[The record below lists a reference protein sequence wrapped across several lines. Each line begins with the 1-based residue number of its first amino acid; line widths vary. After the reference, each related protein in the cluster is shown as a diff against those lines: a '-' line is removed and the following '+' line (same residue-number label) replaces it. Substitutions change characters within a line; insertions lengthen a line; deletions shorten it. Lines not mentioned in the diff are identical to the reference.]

1 MKRLYHNGRGIF
13 AVLVVLLFLL
23 PQTTR
28 QQLQGA
34 LFQLISPVLRTGAS
48 VQQELGGVRGG
59 LKRFDELEREN
70 QKLKLENEQLRAT
83 NSLLNTLVLPLSRL
97 LSSPT
102 GIALDHAQNNH
113 LVGAALAIVAPGLF
127 TAAYRG
133 RMI

>member
-28 QQLQGA
+28 QQLQG
-34 LFQLISPVLRTGAS
+34 V
-48 VQQELGGVRGG
+48 
-59 LKRFDELEREN
+59 
-70 QKLKLENEQLRAT
+70 
-83 NSLLNTLVLPLSRL
+83 
-97 LSSPT
+97 
-102 GIALDHAQNNH
+102 QNNH

>member
-34 LFQLISPVLRTGAS
+34 LFQLISPVLSTGAS
-48 VQQELGGVRGG
+48 VRQELGGVRGG
-59 LKRFDELEREN
+59 LKRLDELEREN
-70 QKLKLENEQLRAT
+70 QKLNLENEQLRAT

-97 LSSPT
+97 LSSEPRPLMP
-102 GIALDHAQNNH
+102 AL
-113 LVGAALAIVAPGLF
+113 LVNG
-127 TAAYRG
+127 TRHS
-133 RMI
+133 

>member
-59 LKRFDELEREN
+59 LKRLDELEREN

-97 LSSPT
+97 LSSEPRPLMP
-102 GIALDHAQNNH
+102 AL
-113 LVGAALAIVAPGLF
+113 LVNG
-127 TAAYRG
+127 TRHS
-133 RMI
+133 

>member
-1 MKRLYHNGRGIF
+1 MKRLYHDGRGIF

-59 LKRFDELEREN
+59 LKRLDELEREN

-83 NSLLNTLVLPLSRL
+83 NSLLNALVLPLSRL

-102 GIALDHAQNNH
+102 GIALDHAQNND